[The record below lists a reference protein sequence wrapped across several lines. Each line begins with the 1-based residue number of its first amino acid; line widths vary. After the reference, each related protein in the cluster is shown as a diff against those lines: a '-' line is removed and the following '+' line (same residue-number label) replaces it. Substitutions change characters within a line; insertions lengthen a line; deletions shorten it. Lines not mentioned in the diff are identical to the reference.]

1 MASNT
6 KRFRLSV
13 PEEDETVK
21 EWLENQVNY
30 SVSIRLL
37 IRQDIAKHGFSDV
50 MCREIMPRKKTETDE
65 AEQELPKRKYVRRKP
80 VEKQVVQEPV
90 SEPVQEVKPV
100 QRNPIPAEPAVS
112 APPPA
117 VKKPVPTGDVEEM
130 SDLLE
135 SILG

>member
-100 QRNPIPAEPAVS
+100 QSNPIPAEPAVS
-112 APPPA
+112 APLPA

>member
-90 SEPVQEVKPV
+90 SELVQEVKPV
-100 QRNPIPAEPAVS
+100 QSNLIPAEPAVS

>member
-50 MCREIMPRKKTETDE
+50 MCRESMPRKKTETDE

-90 SEPVQEVKPV
+90 SELVQEVKPV
-100 QRNPIPAEPAVS
+100 QSNLIPAEPAVS

>member
-80 VEKQVVQEPV
+80 VEKQVVQESV
-90 SEPVQEVKPV
+90 SELVQEVKPV
-100 QRNPIPAEPAVS
+100 QSNLIPAEPAVS